1 MSKNNKP
8 TTTKASAKPAKA
20 AKRTKASDAERKAAV
35 AQAQAADAAAN
46 ATAVN
51 PDVVPLAEAMK
62 PTKATKGSKAKTPKT
77 PKTPKAPKAE
87 KAKKTSGLDAAAQ
100 VLTNAGQPMRCKDM
114 VETMLAKGMWKTDG
128 KTPAATIY
136 AAILREIQ
144 TKGGEA
150 RFKKTDRGLFTI
162 NGK

>member
-1 MSKNNKP
+1 MTKSNKT
-8 TTTKASAKPAKA
+8 TTTKASARPAKA
-20 AKRTKASDAERKAAV
+20 TKRTKASDADRKAAV
-35 AQAQAADAAAN
+35 AQAQATDAAAN
-46 ATAVN
+46 VSAVN

-62 PTKATKGSKAKTPKT
+62 PTTATKGSKAKTPKAT
-77 PKTPKAPKAE
+77 KPAKAAKP
-87 KAKKTSGLDAAAQ
+87 KKTSGLDAAAL
-100 VLTNAGQPMRCKDM
+100 VLKDACQPMGCKDM

-162 NGK
+162 NG

>member
-1 MSKNNKP
+1 MTKSKKT
-8 TTTKASAKPAKA
+8 TTTKASAQPKA

-46 ATAVN
+46 AKAVN

-62 PTKATKGSKAKTPKT
+62 PTKAAKGSKAKTPKA
-77 PKTPKAPKAE
+77 PKPAKAE
-87 KAKKTSGLDAAAQ
+87 KPKKTSGLDAAAQ
-100 VLTNAGQPMRCKDM
+100 VLRDAGQPMRCKDM
-114 VETMLAKGMWKTDG
+114 VETMLAKGLWKTDG

-162 NGK
+162 NAK

>member
-1 MSKNNKP
+1 MTKSKKT
-8 TTTKASAKPAKA
+8 TTTKASAKPKA

-46 ATAVN
+46 AKAVN

-62 PTKATKGSKAKTPKT
+62 PTKAAKGSKAKTPKA
-77 PKTPKAPKAE
+77 PKPAKAE
-87 KAKKTSGLDAAAQ
+87 KPKKTSGLDAAAQ
-100 VLTNAGQPMRCKDM
+100 VLRDAGQPMRCKDM
-114 VETMLAKGMWKTDG
+114 VETMLAKGLWKTDG

-162 NGK
+162 NAK

>member
-1 MSKNNKP
+1 
-8 TTTKASAKPAKA
+8 
-20 AKRTKASDAERKAAV
+20 
-35 AQAQAADAAAN
+35 
-46 ATAVN
+46 
-51 PDVVPLAEAMK
+51 VVPLAEAMK
-62 PTKATKGSKAKTPKT
+62 PTKAAKGSKAKTPKM
-77 PKTPKAPKAE
+77 PKDPEAVKT
-87 KAKKTSGLDAAAQ
+87 KKTSGLDAAVQ
-100 VLTNAGQPMRCKDM
+100 VLTDAGQPMRCKDM

-150 RFKKTDRGLFTI
+150 RFKKTDRGLFTV

>member
-1 MSKNNKP
+1 MTKSKKT

-20 AKRTKASDAERKAAV
+20 VKRNKANDADRKAAV

-46 ATAVN
+46 ATN

-62 PTKATKGSKAKTPKT
+62 PTKAAKGAKAKTPKAET
-77 PKTPKAPKAE
+77 P
-87 KAKKTSGLDAAAQ
+87 KKTSGLDAAAQ
-100 VLTNAGQPMRCKDM
+100 VLTDAGQPMRCKDM
-114 VETMLAKGMWKTDG
+114 VETMFAKGLWKTDG

-144 TKGGEA
+144 TKGTEA
-150 RFKKTDRGLFTI
+150 RFKKTDRGLFTV
-162 NGK
+162 NAK